1 MSWAQGSCSEWGQEL
16 IRSGASSI
24 AIVDLNQ
31 KDADA
36 AAKDLAEWFGASDAM
51 TRWDVAHDSH
61 TRRGSARRDPR
72 RGIRL

>member
-1 MSWAQGSCSEWGQEL
+1 MSWAQGSCSERGQEL

-51 TRWDVAHDSH
+51 TR
-61 TRRGSARRDPR
+61 
-72 RGIRL
+72 